1 MANFDISMENLAKV
15 AAGRGFTIH
24 ALGAVGS
31 FELRTEI
38 DQRTYCSGW
47 SLTDAMQDIMTKAP
61 CAEVYRVIVHEP
73 NGGLVSG
80 TERDA
85 MPGY

>member
-24 ALGAVGS
+24 ALGALGL
-31 FELRTEI
+31 FELRREI
-38 DQRTYCSGW
+38 SQQTYSSGW

-73 NGGLVSG
+73 DGGLVSG

-85 MPGY
+85 MPGF